1 MYIRRWSCVHPQERW
16 TGYEYSFL
24 MLATG
29 DPVEMAT
36 YITQSALQASK
47 DAHANISL
55 VEPQTQ
61 AEDASLVRKHVCAIC
76 SKGFKQKG
84 HLEEHLK
91 SKNGCSPDTPYP
103 FACHCGKRYMYA
115 PGLSR
120 HRKTC
125 TTAVAKAN
133 AN

>member
-1 MYIRRWSCVHPQERW
+1 MCIRRWSCVHPQERW

-84 HLEEHLK
+84 HWM
-91 SKNGCSPDTPYP
+91 SI
-103 FACHCGKRYMYA
+103 
-115 PGLSR
+115 
-120 HRKTC
+120 
-125 TTAVAKAN
+125 
-133 AN
+133 